1 MMGRGHTP
9 FGYRIENG
17 CAVVNADE
25 AEQIRKVYAGYLSGQ
40 GYIEAAKSAGLTMT
54 HSVVKRMLRNRHYRG
69 DDFYLEIIDQKIF
82 DAAEAERQK
91 RLEIMGRSD
100 GRKLLKEGRKVYIR
114 FSIGTI
120 AETHEDPYVQAAY
133 IYSLIESE
141 E

>member
-40 GYIEAAKSAGLTMT
+40 GYIEAARRAGLTMT
-54 HSVVKRMLRNRHYRG
+54 HSVVKRMLLNRHYRG
-69 DDFYLEIIDQKIF
+69 DDFYLEIIDQKTF

-91 RLEIMGRSD
+91 RLEIMGRFD
-100 GRKLLKEGRKVYIR
+100 GQKLLKEDRKIYSR
-114 FSIGTI
+114 FSLGTI
-120 AETHEDPYVQAAY
+120 AETHEDSYTQAAY